1 MMRLKMKILKN
12 INMIKKVVLLAI
24 YVVGINGFS
33 QERVKVD
40 GVAVVVGKNIVLDSD
55 IAKFKLE
62 VEQRSEGKIQI
73 SDCEML
79 EEIMTQKLLSH
90 HAVIDSIVVTDDE
103 IEKQVDRVLGSFTQQ
118 LGTIDKVIEFYGF
131 NDEDD
136 LRKELS
142 DVQKEQMLTQRER
155 TSIVEN
161 VEVTPDEVRTYFNNL
176 KEEGSLP
183 ELGAEIELSQ
193 IVIYAQ
199 PSEEENKRI
208 IDKLTKIK
216 EDVEA
221 GSSMQMKALLNS
233 DDPSVSGTGPG
244 SGGFYSI
251 TRETGFVKEFKEV
264 AFSMD
269 AGEVSE
275 PFKTQFGYHI
285 IQVEKIKGQQI
296 DIRHILIQ
304 PEIDEDKLLDAKS
317 TLEKVKK
324 DIAEGVLTFEDAVKE
339 YSEEEATRTNKGVI
353 VNPATGDSH
362 FELTRMDPTLYSR
375 VSSLNA
381 TEVTDPFYDETREGE
396 KMFKILLL
404 KSKTDAH
411 KADYSNDYVKIQQ
424 LATQKKQEETIDKW
438 AKEKIKGTYI
448 KINEGHKDC
457 TFDKNWSKK

>member
-1 MMRLKMKILKN
+1 
-12 INMIKKVVLLAI
+12 
-24 YVVGINGFS
+24 
-33 QERVKVD
+33 
-40 GVAVVVGKNIVLDSD
+40 
-55 IAKFKLE
+55 
-62 VEQRSEGKIQI
+62 
-73 SDCEML
+73 
-79 EEIMTQKLLSH
+79 
-90 HAVIDSIVVTDDE
+90 
-103 IEKQVDRVLGSFTQQ
+103 
-118 LGTIDKVIEFYGF
+118 
-131 NDEDD
+131 
-136 LRKELS
+136 
-142 DVQKEQMLTQRER
+142 MLTQRER

>member
-1 MMRLKMKILKN
+1 MRLKTKILKN
-12 INMIKKVVLLAI
+12 IKMIKKVVLLAI
-24 YVVGINGFS
+24 YVVGMNGFS
-33 QERVKVD
+33 QERVKID
-40 GVAVVVGKNIVLDSD
+40 GVAVVIGKNIVLDSD
-55 IAKFKLE
+55 IEKFKLE

-103 IEKQVDRVLGSFTQQ
+103 VKTQVDRVLGSFTQQ
-118 LGTIDKVIEFYGF
+118 LGSIEKVIDFYGF

-142 DVQKEQMLTQRER
+142 DVQKDQILIQRER
-155 TSIVEN
+155 SSIVEN
-161 VEVTPDEVRTYFNNL
+161 IEVTPDEVRTYFNNL
-176 KEEGSLP
+176 KEEGNLP

-199 PSEEENKRI
+199 PSEAENKRI
-208 IDKLTKIK
+208 IDKLNKIK
-216 EDVEA
+216 EDIEA

-244 SGGFYSI
+244 SGGFYTI
-251 TRETGFVKEFKEV
+251 NRETGFVKEFKEV
-264 AFSMD
+264 AFSLNEGEISD
-269 AGEVSE
+269 A
-275 PFKTQFGYHI
+275 FKTQFGYHI

-304 PEIDEDKLLDAKS
+304 PEIDEDKLLEAKS

-324 DIAEGVLTFEDAVKE
+324 ELAEGTITFEDAVKE
-339 YSEEEATRTNKGVI
+339 YSQEDATKANKGII

-381 TEVTDPFYDETREGE
+381 SEVTDPFYDETREGE

-411 KADYSNDYVKIQQ
+411 KADYADDYVKVQQ

-438 AKEKIKGTYI
+438 ASEKIADTYI